1 MDYMK
6 LAIAEGKKCKID
18 VPCGAVIVMND
29 KVIARAHNKKEKSK
43 IATNHAEIIA
53 INKAC
58 KKIKDYRLNGAIMYV
73 TKEPCIM
80 CMGAILSARIDKVI
94 YGVKDIKY
102 SNLQLIDNVNFNH
115 KTLFELDKN
124 NEVECKKLLQDFFK
138 KLRSKN
144 K

>member
-1 MDYMK
+1 MHT
-6 LAIAEGKKCKID
+6 IEKKS
-18 VPCGAVIVMND
+18 
-29 KVIARAHNKKEKSK
+29 HF
-43 IATNHAEIIA
+43 AEIIA

-124 NEVECKKLLQDFFK
+124 NEAECKKLLQDFFK